1 MKQKERKSKLIKIDE
16 ENWDEG
22 TDTKSK
28 AYRWLRTQKDMMFDQ
43 NREWV
48 KFRKIFKG
56 LRRGNKRARK
66 PN

>member
-1 MKQKERKSKLIKIDE
+1 MIEIIK
-16 ENWDEG
+16 
-22 TDTKSK
+22 TT
-28 AYRWLRTQKDMMFDQ
+28 KDMMFDQ